1 MDCAVLW
8 EMKGKK
14 RTRNIWV
21 FLIFLW
27 NVFFFGVA
35 LTVAN
40 CFSDPGCFFCSE
52 TFKLWNTRE
61 YFVLTSTGGNWGSLS
76 SNLTA
81 PCEFVW
87 NSFKFKIDSKGR
99 RSFCDGQ
106 TAYLTRGTLRL
117 GSSVWRFQENSF
129 LSARGILYP
138 NRESIRQSLQQHK
151 SIGCQ
156 EDGSLWRRI
165 GNMQIDP

>member
-1 MDCAVLW
+1 MARCELFYFKEENFFKAGPWNLTFW
-8 EMKGKK
+8 NNWPGWGWGGGGERWLGGSGTSGEEKFSRSLMKGKK

-76 SNLTA
+76 SNYQRRANLFEIHLNLNLTQRDDD
-81 PCEFVW
+81 PSVM
-87 NSFKFKIDSKGR
+87 GR
-99 RSFCDGQ
+99 LPIWQ
-106 TAYLTRGTLRL
+106 EE
-117 GSSVWRFQENSF
+117 RF
-129 LSARGILYP
+129 
-138 NRESIRQSLQQHK
+138 
-151 SIGCQ
+151 
-156 EDGSLWRRI
+156 D
-165 GNMQIDP
+165 